1 MCAGMAVATVATAS
15 SLARTAPAIAAGAHP
30 WCVVY
35 QEMTGAWGCSY
46 DTFEQCRAVA
56 RSGNTGFCAQNPGYQ
71 EPVRPARKVR
81 KRKG

>member
-71 EPVRPARKVR
+71 EPARPR